1 MNVIPPTQQQL
12 GLNVPQMNK
21 YTMSGTTSIGI
32 LAGAILGPFFF
43 SALTGTAEAP
53 VAAVRRALPPM
64 VVGGIVGGLLFGSA
78 SGGLWLY
85 QGGQ

>member
-1 MNVIPPTQQQL
+1 MNVIPPTQQL

-21 YTMSGTTSIGI
+21 YTISGTTGIGI
-32 LAGAILGPFFF
+32 LAGAILGPFIF

-64 VVGGIVGGLLFGSA
+64 IVGGLV
-78 SGGLWLY
+78 GGLAFGGGAGLTWLY
-85 QGGQ
+85 QRGQ